1 MKIEVTEQFKNKLK
15 RQILYIASDKPLAA
29 KKLNRLIFKKIKEIS
44 NYPKINRKSIFF
56 EDENIRDLVIKG
68 YLIVYE
74 ILLDENK
81 IVVFGFYKW
90 EEKL

>member
-1 MKIEVTEQFKNKLK
+1 MKIEVIENFKNKLK
-15 RQILYIASDKPLAA
+15 RQILYIALDKPLAA

-44 NYPKINRKSIFF
+44 NYPKLNRKSIFF

>member
-1 MKIEVTEQFKNKLK
+1 MKIEVTEHFKNKLK
-15 RQILYIASDKPLAA
+15 RQILYIALDKPLAA

-44 NYPKINRKSIFF
+44 NYPKLNRKSIFF
-56 EDENIRDLVIKG
+56 DDENIRDLVIKG